1 VLDLG
6 LPLAALLPETH
17 GPYVALML
25 IGFGIGILGS
35 MLKQR
40 WLIATGI
47 VLIGLGAL
55 LLPLA
60 AGLPGSDKPAGS
72 DDFPVPVESGE

>member
-6 LPLAALLPETH
+6 PPLAALLPEAH

-25 IGFGIGILGS
+25 IGFGVGIFGS
-35 MLKQR
+35 VLKQR

-47 VLIGLGAL
+47 LLIFLGAL

-72 DDFPVPVESGE
+72 DDFQQLESGE

>member
-1 VLDLG
+1 VFDLG

-17 GPYVALML
+17 VPYVALML
-25 IGFGIGILGS
+25 IGFGVGIFGS

-40 WLIATGI
+40 WLMATGI
-47 VLIGLGAL
+47 ILIVLGAL

-60 AGLPGSDKPAGS
+60 AGLPGSDEPPGAG
-72 DDFPVPVESGE
+72 DFPQLESGE

>member
-1 VLDLG
+1 MLDLG
-6 LPLAALLPETH
+6 PPLGALLPESH
-17 GPYVALML
+17 GPYIALLL

-35 MLKQR
+35 VLKQR

-47 VLIGLGAL
+47 LLIFLGAL

-60 AGLPGSDKPAGS
+60 AGLPGSDEPP
-72 DDFPVPVESGE
+72 DTDQFPQLESGE

>member
-6 LPLAALLPETH
+6 PPLAALLPQGH

-25 IGFGIGILGS
+25 IGFGVGILGQ
-35 MLKQR
+35 LFRQR
-40 WLIATGI
+40 WLIAAGI
-47 VLIGLGAL
+47 LLIFLGAL

-60 AGLPGSDKPAGS
+60 AGLPGADKPAGGGGAL
-72 DDFPVPVESGE
+72 PVEPGE

>member
-6 LPLAALLPETH
+6 PPLAALLPQGH
-17 GPYVALML
+17 GPYVALLL
-25 IGFGIGILGS
+25 IGFAIGIVGS
-35 MLKQR
+35 VLRQR

-47 VLIGLGAL
+47 LLIFLGAL

-60 AGLPGSDKPAGS
+60 AGLPGADKPPGGG
-72 DDFPVPVESGE
+72 ESLPLEPGE

>member
-6 LPLAALLPETH
+6 PPLAALLPETH
-17 GPYVALML
+17 GPYVVLML
-25 IGFGIGILGS
+25 IGFGLGILGS

-40 WLIATGI
+40 WLAATGI
-47 VLIGLGAL
+47 LLIFLGAL

-60 AGLPGSDKPAGS
+60 AGLPGSDEPPGS
-72 DDFPVPVESGE
+72 EDFPQLESGE

>member
-6 LPLAALLPETH
+6 TLPLALLPQSH

-25 IGFGIGILGS
+25 IGFGLG
-35 MLKQR
+35 MLGQLLRQR
-40 WLIATGI
+40 WLLAAGI
-47 VLIGLGAL
+47 VLIFLGAL

-60 AGLPGSDKPAGS
+60 AGLPGADKPPGG
-72 DDFPVPVESGE
+72 GEAAPLGE

>member
-6 LPLAALLPETH
+6 PPLAALLPQGH

-25 IGFGIGILGS
+25 IGFGVGILGQ
-35 MLKQR
+35 LFRQR
-40 WLIATGI
+40 WLIAAGV
-47 VLIGLGAL
+47 VLIFLAAL

-60 AGLPGSDKPAGS
+60 AGLPGADKPPGGGEAS
-72 DDFPVPVESGE
+72 PLESGE

>member
-1 VLDLG
+1 VLDPG
-6 LPLAALLPETH
+6 LPLAALLPESH

-25 IGFGIGILGS
+25 IGFAIGIVGS
-35 MLKQR
+35 VLRQR
-40 WLIATGI
+40 WLTVTGI

-60 AGLPGSDKPAGS
+60 AGLPGADRPPGR
-72 DDFPVPVESGE
+72 

>member
-1 VLDLG
+1 MLDLG
-6 LPLAALLPETH
+6 PPLAALLPDTH

-35 MLKQR
+35 VLRQR
-40 WLIATGI
+40 WLTATGI
-47 VLIGLGAL
+47 VLIFLGAL

-60 AGLPGSDKPAGS
+60 AGLPGSDEPPGS
-72 DDFPVPVESGE
+72 EDFPRLESGE

>member
-6 LPLAALLPETH
+6 PPLAALLPQEH
-17 GPYVALML
+17 DPYVALML
-25 IGFGIGILGS
+25 IGFAIGILGS
-35 MLKQR
+35 LLRQR

-47 VLIGLGAL
+47 LLIFLGAL

-60 AGLPGSDKPAGS
+60 AGLPGADKPPGAEEG
-72 DDFPVPVESGE
+72 PLESGE

>member
-6 LPLAALLPETH
+6 PPLAALLPQGH

-25 IGFGIGILGS
+25 IGFGVGILGQ
-35 MLKQR
+35 LFRQR
-40 WLIATGI
+40 WLIAAGI
-47 VLIGLGAL
+47 LLIFLGAL

-60 AGLPGSDKPAGS
+60 AGLPGAEKPAGGGGAL
-72 DDFPVPVESGE
+72 PVESGE

>member
-1 VLDLG
+1 M
-6 LPLAALLPETH
+6 AALLPETH

-60 AGLPGSDKPAGS
+60 AGLPGSDKPPGS
-72 DDFPVPVESGE
+72 DDFPQLESGE